1 MSDEHDPKRQ
11 LSFADVEAEGLAD
24 WRLLYS
30 TLHARFKTGDFAN
43 GLELVNRIG
52 AVAEAANHHPDVD
65 LSYPHVD
72 VRLSS
77 HDVGGVTSRDIDL
90 ARTISGFAFELGA
103 EPAPAETTAME
114 LALDT
119 PAHDEIKVFWAAV
132 LGYDT
137 TGLPDEVK
145 DPAGKRPAL
154 WFQEAEGAT
163 GDAQQ
168 RFHVDVMVPRDVA
181 EERVAAAIA
190 AGGVLV
196 TDESAP
202 SFWVLA
208 DAHGNR
214 TCICTSVDR

>member
-1 MSDEHDPKRQ
+1 
-11 LSFADVEAEGLAD
+11 
-24 WRLLYS
+24 
-30 TLHARFKTGDFAN
+30 
-43 GLELVNRIG
+43 
-52 AVAEAANHHPDVD
+52 
-65 LSYPHVD
+65 
-72 VRLSS
+72 
-77 HDVGGVTSRDIDL
+77 
-90 ARTISGFAFELGA
+90 
-103 EPAPAETTAME
+103 
-114 LALDT
+114 
-119 PAHDEIKVFWAAV
+119 
-132 LGYDT
+132 
-137 TGLPDEVK
+137 LPDEVK

-181 EERVAAAIA
+181 KERVAAAIA
-190 AGGVLV
+190 AGGTLV

>member
-11 LSFADVEAEGLAD
+11 LSCADIEAEGLAD

-52 AVAEAANHHPDVD
+52 AAAEGANHHPDVD

-119 PAHDEIKVFWAAV
+119 PAHDEIKAFWAAV

-145 DPAGKRPAL
+145 DPAGRRPAL
-154 WFQEAEGAT
+154 WFQEAEGAA

-168 RFHVDVMVPRDVA
+168 RFHLDVMVPR
-181 EERVAAAIA
+181 
-190 AGGVLV
+190 
-196 TDESAP
+196 AP
-202 SFWVLA
+202 GLSCLN
-208 DAHGNR
+208 GPR
-214 TCICTSVDR
+214 